1 MRGKME
7 RKKAEFYLSD
17 APALIV
23 VFLIYTNLAVLL
35 PKFHG
40 LPSAFTMLVPAA
52 LALPLFYQLVICH
65 RPLILPRAFPWV
77 ALFMIVLMIST
88 IFARNFGEAFEELTI
103 YFTEGLYLYVVLTNI
118 IRTPKQLRR
127 VIWALL
133 AAAIVMGAAPA
144 YQQITGTFDNNYGGL
159 AQISEATFRTG
170 EVSLQGDVRQPRL
183 AGSIGEMNR
192 FAQGTL
198 MLVPLGMLRFWGE
211 SSRFLKLLALIAAG
225 LAGLGMALAF
235 SRGAAVA
242 FALMVVLMVFMRLI
256 KPAQLIGFIFVGV
269 LVLLAFPQYTQRLV
283 SIQSV
288 ASLFGAETQGGEES
302 SPDGAIRGRITEML
316 AAARVYG
323 DHPIIGV
330 GPGMFKYYSRQYS
343 LDIGLRNLMG
353 NRRAHSLYL
362 GIAAETGTIGIIAFL
377 AMLGVTIYDLLRVR
391 SISRGRRPDLENF
404 ANSFVLVLLAY
415 LTTGIFLH
423 LSYMRY
429 FWMMFAIASAAATIT
444 HRELG
449 KPAVEEVEAERVP
462 LLNRGIV

>member
-1 MRGKME
+1 MMRGKMLQ
-7 RKKAEFYLSD
+7 RKAEFYLSD

-40 LPSAFTMLVPAA
+40 LPSAVTMLIPAA
-52 LALPLFYQLVICH
+52 LALPLFYQVVICR

-88 IFARNFGEAFEELTI
+88 IFARNFGEAFDELTI
-103 YFTEGLYLYVVLTNI
+103 YFTEGLYLYLALTNV
-118 IRTPKQLRR
+118 IRTPQQLRR

-133 AAAIVMGAAPA
+133 AAGIVMGAAPA
-144 YQQITGTFDNNYGGL
+144 YQQLTGTFDNNYGGL
-159 AQISEATFRTG
+159 AQISDATFRTG
-170 EVSLQGDVRQPRL
+170 EISLQGDVRQPRL
-183 AGSIGEMNR
+183 SGAIGEMNR
-192 FAQGTL
+192 FAQVTL
-198 MLVPLGMLRFWGE
+198 MLIPLGMLRFWGE
-211 SSRFLKLLALIAAG
+211 SPRALRMLALLSAA
-225 LAGLGMALAF
+225 LSGLGMALAF
-235 SRGAAVA
+235 SRGAAIA
-242 FALMVVLMVFMRLI
+242 FGLMVVLMVFMRII
-256 KPAQLIGFIFVGV
+256 KPSQLMGFIFVGA
-269 LVLLAFPQYTQRLV
+269 LALIAFPQYTARLV

-288 ASLFGAETQGGEES
+288 ASLFGAEPQGGEES

-323 DHPIIGV
+323 DHPVVGV

-353 NRRAHSLYL
+353 NRRAHSLFL
-362 GIAAETGTIGIIAFL
+362 GIAAETGTIGITAFL

-391 SISRGRRPDLENF
+391 SLSRGRRPDLENL

-415 LTTGIFLH
+415 LTTGLFLH

-444 HRELG
+444 RNELG
-449 KPAVEEVEAERVP
+449 QTAAEAERVP
-462 LLNRGIV
+462 MMNRGIV